1 MTTNSAEQIYNV
13 TESGVM
19 IPKQF
24 LEGVEKV
31 VIRKEKNAIIV
42 TPLPQEDS
50 IAQLGKNPIALS
62 MSNASENHDIYL
74 YGRSE

>member
-13 TESGVM
+13 TESGVL

-42 TPLPQEDS
+42 TPLSQEDPV
-50 IAQLGKNPIALS
+50 ARLGKHPVMLP
-62 MSNASENHDIYL
+62 MSDASENHDAYL
-74 YGRSE
+74 YGCSE